1 MPLVGAWVAD
11 QYLGRFKTIMW
22 SIAIALVGHS
32 ILVISA
38 IPPVIDNPN
47 GAVACFAIGLVIMGV
62 GTGGFKY
69 ALSSS
74 LVLILNSELKLTTAR
89 SNISVLISE
98 QYEGDKPYVQTLKD
112 GERVIVDPASTV
124 SRIYLYFYLMINIG
138 SITGQVSMVYAERY
152 VGFWLSFFLPTMM
165 FCLTPIVLFFCRKKY
180 VLAPPT
186 GSVYTQAFR
195 LWRLAMTGRWSLN
208 PARL

>member
-1 MPLVGAWVAD
+1 MWFLLSRLGGA
-11 QYLGRFKTIMW
+11 R
-22 SIAIALVGHS
+22 
-32 ILVISA
+32 
-38 IPPVIDNPN
+38 PN
-47 GAVACFAIGLVIMGV
+47 S
-62 GTGGFKY
+62 T
-69 ALSSS
+69 
-74 LVLILNSELKLTTAR
+74 NR

-98 QYEGDKPYVQTLKD
+98 QYEDDQPYTKTLKS

-124 SRIYLYFYLMINIG
+124 ARIYLYFYLMINIG
-138 SITGQVSMVYAERY
+138 SICGQVSMVYAERY

-165 FCLTPIVLFFCRKKY
+165 FCLSPIVLYLCRKQY
-180 VLAPPT
+180 RLAPPT